1 MRFVSQSFVFHRRQQ
16 DAWVVSLVGAQKFS
30 TCARGGRK
38 GISKCLGSPVPVTAS
53 LGWLDAETRMLTG
66 YLAQSCMDFFS
77 VHYYNDQG
85 VIPGCLE
92 YKKLAAKGVKL
103 QLGEFGQSSL
113 SFDDELQKNVTL
125 NFLKSAKE
133 CGFVSALAWR
143 LEDYRT
149 GPNSEARFSYM
160 AYGRPRPALDVF
172 RRFNSK

>member
-1 MRFVSQSFVFHRRQQ
+1 VTQIDLVNEVNALDFYGFLSNGQS
-16 DAWVVSLVGAQKFS
+16 SLSHLLCRMKQ
-30 TCARGGRK
+30 
-38 GISKCLGSPVPVTAS
+38 GSPVPVTAS

-66 YLAQSCMDFFS
+66 YLAQSCVDFYS

-85 VIPGCLE
+85 VIPGCQE

-113 SFDDELQKNVTL
+113 SFDDDLQKTITQ

-133 CGFVSALAWR
+133 CGFFSALAWR
-143 LEDYRT
+143 LEDYRS

-160 AYGRPRPALDVF
+160 AYGKPRPALEVF